1 MPAAK
6 RHKLQKLQTIVRK
19 LSEGLT
25 VKQACATVGCSDEWF
40 FGHTRAGHEYEYLR
54 DAAEAAMISARL
66 KAIDKIGKAAFKD
79 GDYKTALNAEIWRLE
94 KIYRRQ
100 YGQDERNML
109 GVQNN
114 TFVITYEKAKEIE
127 TMRQELLPDVQARLG
142 LSQPNGSNLATEH
155 EQNG

>member
-25 VKQACATVGCSDEWF
+25 VQQACATVGCSDEWF

-66 KAIDKIGKAAFKD
+66 RAIDKIGKAAFKD
-79 GDYKTALNAEIWRLE
+79 GDYKTALNAETWRLE
-94 KIYRRQ
+94 NIYKRQ
-100 YGQDERNML
+100 YGRDERNL
-109 GVQNN
+109 YIGAQQIN
-114 TFVITYEKAKEIE
+114 YAPSEEKVREIE
-127 TMRQELLPDVQARLG
+127 AQYQASLQRLKARETND
-142 LSQPNGSNLATEH
+142 SEK
-155 EQNG
+155 